1 LFSFSR
7 GKDTNKCEKIQIF
20 LAFTYFLLT
29 FALMILN
36 NDIIKVVAFDAD
48 DTLWDCQ
55 TWFDDVEHLCGDLLR
70 PWATQEEVTQGLF
83 ATERS
88 NMELLGHGTKAFTI
102 SLVENAG
109 KITHGLSNE
118 PHWRSTSSNQDWQS
132 QRVSSASKATTLI
145 VSSLRIMCAKVIK
158 K

>member
-1 LFSFSR
+1 
-7 GKDTNKCEKIQIF
+7 
-20 LAFTYFLLT
+20 
-29 FALMILN
+29 MILN

-88 NMELLGHGTKAFTI
+88 NME
-102 SLVENAG
+102 
-109 KITHGLSNE
+109 
-118 PHWRSTSSNQDWQS
+118 
-132 QRVSSASKATTLI
+132 
-145 VSSLRIMCAKVIK
+145 
-158 K
+158 